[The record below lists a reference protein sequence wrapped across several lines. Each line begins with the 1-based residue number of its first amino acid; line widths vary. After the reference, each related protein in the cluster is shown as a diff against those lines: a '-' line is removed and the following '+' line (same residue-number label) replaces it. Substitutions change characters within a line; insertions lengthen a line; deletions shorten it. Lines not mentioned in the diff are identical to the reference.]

1 MRSWRATL
9 PNKPFPL
16 FCLGGKAGKLLN
28 LTAVVHAA
36 VHKSCCCNGSE
47 RGLNRNT
54 CIWYVE
60 VWELKL
66 YFYPSAWGLKKKRK
80 AMQFSLLRSIKY
92 FVLNTHCCD
101 CLFVVVPGI
110 IVRVTRNPA
119 GYYSVRTHMSY
130 NVQQQQYLLP
140 GNIIMPACPTRRIH
154 ENDNGTFVTRL
165 CPYFMVYTGILC
177 TGYSCSRYFYFYFPL
192 PSDKL
197 YCYSINILQQ

>member
-1 MRSWRATL
+1 
-9 PNKPFPL
+9 
-16 FCLGGKAGKLLN
+16 
-28 LTAVVHAA
+28 
-36 VHKSCCCNGSE
+36 
-47 RGLNRNT
+47 
-54 CIWYVE
+54 
-60 VWELKL
+60 
-66 YFYPSAWGLKKKRK
+66 
-80 AMQFSLLRSIKY
+80 MQFSLLRSIKY

-165 CPYFMVYTGILC
+165 CPFISWYILVYYIPG
-177 TGYSCSRYFYFYFPL
+177 TGYSCSYSSCRYNERQLIHVTVVRRVRPRAER
-192 PSDKL
+192 S
-197 YCYSINILQQ
+197 SAG